1 MSAYLETN
9 FRRGFLLSEENIIK
23 LTDIIMKRLAPL
35 ENDARVHFKV
45 YSIDGMLL
53 ELDTPSSVAAQEN
66 SSRNAVKRVDFVS
79 SGASFK
85 LLLQFDTKD
94 SVELKIESSDR
105 DLAYL
110 LYSDIKDYLHADV
123 LKFRSFSFD
132 AALSSRNAIPFYFMP
147 MLLAP
152 LAMVKDGPTPATV
165 SKAIEARD
173 AQTKL
178 NFLIEH
184 RPNNYDLEKFSNWGA
199 PFLALFFLLIF
210 IGQIL
215 DKAFPRNIF
224 YWGRAAQKY
233 DLLLRKREKVVWGV
247 LVSFLI
253 GIAATLFVEQ
263 FGKHPKTSKAENTP
277 LPCAARFST

>member
-1 MSAYLETN
+1 MNAHLETN

-23 LTDIIMKRLAPL
+23 LTDIISKRLAPF
-35 ENDARVHFKV
+35 ESDARVLFKV

-79 SGASFK
+79 SGASCK
-85 LLLQFDTKD
+85 LLLQFDPED
-94 SVELKIESSDR
+94 NVDLKIESSDR

-110 LYSDIKDYLHADV
+110 LFSDIKDYLHADV

-132 AALSSRNAIPFYFMP
+132 AALNSRNAIPVFMLP
-147 MLLAP
+147 FFLFPFLME
-152 LAMVKDGPTPATV
+152 KEGPSAATV
-165 SKAIEARD
+165 SKVIESKD

-184 RPNNYDLEKFSNWGA
+184 RPNNYDLGKVSNFA
-199 PFLALFFLLIF
+199 VSFMAIFFLFIF
-210 IGQIL
+210 IGPIL

-224 YWGRAAQKY
+224 YWGKAAQAY
-233 DLLLRKREKVVWGV
+233 DLLLKTREKVIWGV
-247 LVSFLI
+247 LVSFII

-263 FGKHPKTSKAENTP
+263 FGKQPKTSKSENTP
-277 LPCAARFST
+277 LPCAIRFSV